1 MWPFEKQRC
10 GPEALTLLPNVPVQT
25 QGDGRWKGTKCKD
38 HCETSRRGLGLSLC
52 AGGVFNHAV
61 KWVVVGICWKEDE
74 MHAACHY
81 FQMYNNTCSLYS
93 LPLLL
98 ATFAHLLVYQSF
110 SKTAGPKSSSI
121 CVLGTQ
127 DTDAACSV
135 LPLLNQK
142 LCTWG
147 SMV

>member
-38 HCETSRRGLGLSLC
+38 HCERSRRGLGLSLC

-81 FQMYNNTCSLYS
+81 FQMYNNTCSLYP

-98 ATFAHLLVYQSF
+98 ATLLISLSTSLSQRLLVPSPAA
-110 SKTAGPKSSSI
+110 SVSLVHKTQMLL
-121 CVLGTQ
+121 VLFY
-127 DTDAACSV
+127 
-135 LPLLNQK
+135 LY
-142 LCTWG
+142 
-147 SMV
+147 